1 VRRVIVRVDGM
12 RAALLEEVE
21 VGRRYRLV
29 YLAGYDGPPVS
40 LTLPS
45 RREPY
50 EFEGFPP
57 FFEGLLPEGQ
67 QLEGLLRQARLDGGD
82 LLGQLIAVGSDLVGA
97 VTVEETAS
105 EDPA

>member
-1 VRRVIVRVDGM
+1 MVRVHGR
-12 RAALLEEVE
+12 RAALLEEVDL
-21 VGRRYRLV
+21 GRRYRLA

-40 LTLPS
+40 LTLPP
-45 RREPY
+45 RPEPY
-50 EFEGFPP
+50 DFDRFPP

-97 VTVEETAS
+97 VTVEEIAS
-105 EDPA
+105 EDPP